1 MVDMLALLTG
11 RMVRGFSPRDTCL
24 TWTESHWSA
33 CSFLLAD
40 RMVLARIANKIYR
53 QFSGVSMAFMIA
65 IIFLADG
72 ASSSYVQV
80 QVNRLRWYLDRISEK
95 M

>member
-1 MVDMLALLTG
+1 
-11 RMVRGFSPRDTCL
+11 
-24 TWTESHWSA
+24 
-33 CSFLLAD
+33 
-40 RMVLARIANKIYR
+40 MVLARIANKIYR

-65 IIFLADG
+65 RIFLADG